1 VTEDTAGAFA
11 RASHYLEV
19 DRPESALDEL
29 ANLGG
34 GALEEAEF
42 WELQAQALL
51 DLERFEQAQTAAR
64 EGLRRDADSLALL
77 ALAAAAEAR
86 LGSLDESERHLLA
99 ALRLEPEST
108 FLLAAYA
115 DILMQGGATEKAARV
130 LERADRIDADDPA
143 VIRARITLAYV
154 TNNDREAERHSRRLL
169 AEIDPEDPYGHA
181 MLGAQATNRGA
192 FGRAS
197 EHFDTAA
204 RYDLSNEDVV
214 ALAREGRVHAHPLFW
229 PLWPIQRFGPAKLW
243 VAAIGTFALLNAA
256 GLDDVLIVLLPIYLL
271 WIAYTWIVP
280 PLARRW
286 LGRDA

>member
-1 VTEDTAGAFA
+1 MSDDASGAFA

-19 DRPESALDEL
+19 DRPQRALDEL
-29 ANLGG
+29 SGLGG
-34 GALEEAEF
+34 GALEEPEF

-51 DLERFEQAQTAAR
+51 DLERFEQARTAAG

-86 LGSLDESERHLLA
+86 LGSLDDAERHLLA

-115 DILMQGGATEKAARV
+115 DVLIQGGALEKARRM

-143 VIRARITLAYV
+143 VIRARIALAYV
-154 TNNDREAERHSRRLL
+154 SNDDREAERHSRRLL

-181 MLGAQATNRGA
+181 MLGSQAIERGS
-192 FGRAS
+192 FRRAS

-204 RYDLSNEDVV
+204 RYDLSNEDLV
-214 ALAREGRVHAHPLFW
+214 AAAREGRVYTHPLFL
-229 PLWPIQRFGPAKLW
+229 PLWPIQRFGPAKVW
-243 VAAIGTFALLNAA
+243 VAAIATMALLRAA
-256 GLDDVLIVLLPIYLL
+256 ELYTAFAVFAIVYIV
-271 WIAYTWIVP
+271 WVAYTWIVP
-280 PLARRW
+280 PIAERLLAR
-286 LGRDA
+286 G